1 MYVPVVE
8 FVLVNVVSYLCGVG
22 TGLSVCCHYKEKFMS
37 RARSHDNL
45 QSYNH
50 HTHDVAYPTVPAMPA
65 MPSAPPEHTITI
77 K

>member
-22 TGLSVCCHYKEKFMS
+22 TGLSVCCKYKEKFMS

-45 QSYNH
+45 SSYNH
-50 HTHDVAYPTVPAMPA
+50 HQNVVPA
-65 MPSAPPEHTITI
+65 MPSAPLAEQVAPRPEHTIFI